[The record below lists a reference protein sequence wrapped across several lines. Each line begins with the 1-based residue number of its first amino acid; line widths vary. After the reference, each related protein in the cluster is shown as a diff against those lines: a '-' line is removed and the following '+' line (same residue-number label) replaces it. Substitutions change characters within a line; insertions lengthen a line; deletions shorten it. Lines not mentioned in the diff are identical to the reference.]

1 MSALQEQSSRVLPYT
16 EQKQLCEDKDSV
28 FVRTIKHDC
37 KSNTTTSIVLIDA
50 IILLIF
56 RQLN

>member
-1 MSALQEQSSRVLPYT
+1 LSALQEQSSRVLPYT
-16 EQKQLCEDKDSV
+16 EQKQLCEDKESV
-28 FVRTIKHDC
+28 LVGTIKHDC

>member
-16 EQKQLCEDKDSV
+16 EQKQLCEDKESV
-28 FVRTIKHDC
+28 LVGTIKHDWT
-37 KSNTTTSIVLIDA
+37 SNNTTSIVFIDA